1 MTFWVLSAAAGVA
14 FVFLIVGHA
23 LAGAGGDGSEP
34 GELPVWYQIEAC
46 QNTTGTITTTPTGE
60 VTLCAKEVA
69 SCPTSWNMH
78 VARKAPKDETETEP
92 PMKEVDVN
100 PASSSE
106 SESEDENSKAKA
118 KTTAAKGKK
127 GKANAKKTKK
137 AAGKAAGGGKRS
149 LRLRKKVRYEDDAS
163 LSGSDGEDGGKITT
177 KATTKGVL
185 KKRTRPS
192 TPTTDPEDCSAD
204 EGGEKKPL
212 LDSYAAA
219 TAGDSGVGYGSGGDW
234 RVASVMD
241 W

>member
-1 MTFWVLSAAAGVA
+1 MPPFANSTMARSASTARKGKATKKSAAGGGGKSKTTKAANNAG
-14 FVFLIVGHA
+14 GG
-23 LAGAGGDGSEP
+23 GAGKKSGKSG
-34 GELPVWYQIEAC
+34 
-46 QNTTGTITTTPTGE
+46 
-60 VTLCAKEVA
+60 VT
-69 SCPTSWNMH
+69 SR
-78 VARKAPKDETETEP
+78 RKQDKAKDETETEP

-106 SESEDENSKAKA
+106 SDSEDENSKAKA

-127 GKANAKKTKK
+127 GKADAKKTKK
-137 AAGKAAGGGKRS
+137 AAGKAAGGGKRT